1 MLIMVY
7 KLIKKLI
14 PFILIFFLNTINSFA
29 NIIYDK
35 EDIVISELDI
45 NYYIEIYN
53 EKFNDNINRSKALKN
68 LVIIKKL
75 IRNLEKNN
83 AGFLNRIDKE
93 IYSEIGKENLDSQTI
108 LDIIRYFKTRNEFII
123 NYFKNDFKKTDLEN
137 VFMNFDNLNFP
148 ISNNNCLTMI
158 KMIDLKNNIEFI
170 NNFYENLVGQSEE
183 IKISIDDEKY
193 IVCINQQN
201 KQILDREI
209 FKYIE
214 FKTEDNFIEFLYA
227 K

>member
-1 MLIMVY
+1 MVY
-7 KLIKKLI
+7 KLIKTLI
-14 PFILIFFLNTINSFA
+14 PFILIFFLNNINSFA

-158 KMIDLKNNIEFI
+158 KMLDLKNNIEFI

>member
-1 MLIMVY
+1 MDY
-7 KLIKKLI
+7 KLKKIIIL
-14 PFILIFFLNTINSFA
+14 ILIFFLKTINSFA

-35 EDIVISELDI
+35 ENIVISDLDI
-45 NYYIEIYN
+45 NYYIEIYK
-53 EKFNDNINRSKALKN
+53 EKFNDDINRSKALKN

-75 IRNLEKNN
+75 IRNLKENN
-83 AGFLNRIDKE
+83 AGFLNRIDRE
-93 IYSEIGKENLDSQTI
+93 IFSEIGEENLESQTI

-137 VFMNFDNLNFP
+137 VFKNFDNINFP
-148 ISNNNCLTMI
+148 ISNNNCLTMT
-158 KMIDLKNNIEFI
+158 KMLDLKNNIEFI
-170 NNFYENLVGQSEE
+170 SNFYENLVGQSEE
-183 IKISIDDEKY
+183 IKISIDNEEY
-193 IVCINQQN
+193 IVCINQRN

-214 FKTEDNFIEFLYA
+214 FKTEDKFNEFLYA

>member
-1 MLIMVY
+1 MVY
-7 KLIKKLI
+7 KLIKTLI

-158 KMIDLKNNIEFI
+158 KMLDLKNNIEFI

>member
-1 MLIMVY
+1 MDY
-7 KLIKKLI
+7 KLKKIIIL
-14 PFILIFFLNTINSFA
+14 ILIFFLKTINSFA

-35 EDIVISELDI
+35 ENIVISDLDI
-45 NYYIEIYN
+45 NYYIEIYK
-53 EKFNDNINRSKALKN
+53 EKFNDDINRSKALKN

-75 IRNLEKNN
+75 IRNLKENN
-83 AGFLNRIDKE
+83 AGFLNRIDRE
-93 IYSEIGKENLDSQTI
+93 IFSEIGEENLESQTI

-137 VFMNFDNLNFP
+137 VFKNFDNMNFP
-148 ISNNNCLTMI
+148 ISNNNCLTMT
-158 KMIDLKNNIEFI
+158 KMLDLKNNIEFI
-170 NNFYENLVGQSEE
+170 SNFYENLVGQSEE
-183 IKISIDDEKY
+183 IKISIDNEEY
-193 IVCINQQN
+193 VVCINQRN

-214 FKTEDNFIEFLYA
+214 FKTEDKFNEFLYA

>member
-1 MLIMVY
+1 MVY
-7 KLIKKLI
+7 KLIKTLI

-35 EDIVISELDI
+35 ENIIISELDI

-53 EKFNDNINRSKALKN
+53 EKFNDDINRSKALKN

-93 IYSEIGKENLDSQTI
+93 IYSEIGKENLESQTI

-158 KMIDLKNNIEFI
+158 KMLDLKNNIEFI

>member
-1 MLIMVY
+1 MDY
-7 KLIKKLI
+7 KLKKIIIL
-14 PFILIFFLNTINSFA
+14 ILIFFLKTINSFA

-35 EDIVISELDI
+35 ENIVISDLDI
-45 NYYIEIYN
+45 NYYIEIYK
-53 EKFNDNINRSKALKN
+53 EKFNDDINRSKALKN

-75 IRNLEKNN
+75 IRNLKENN
-83 AGFLNRIDKE
+83 AGFLNRIDRE
-93 IYSEIGKENLDSQTI
+93 IFSEIGEENLESQTI

-137 VFMNFDNLNFP
+137 VFKNFDNMNFP
-148 ISNNNCLTMI
+148 ISNNNCLTMT
-158 KMIDLKNNIEFI
+158 KMLDLKNNIEFI
-170 NNFYENLVGQSEE
+170 SNFYENLVGQSEE
-183 IKISIDDEKY
+183 IKISIDNEEY
-193 IVCINQQN
+193 IVCINQRN

-214 FKTEDNFIEFLYA
+214 FKTEDKFNEFLYA

>member
-1 MLIMVY
+1 MDF
-7 KLIKKLI
+7 KLKKIIIL
-14 PFILIFFLNTINSFA
+14 ILIFFLKTINSFA

-35 EDIVISELDI
+35 ENIVISDLDI
-45 NYYIEIYN
+45 NYYIEIYK
-53 EKFNDNINRSKALKN
+53 EKFNDDINRSKALKN

-75 IRNLEKNN
+75 IRNLKENN
-83 AGFLNRIDKE
+83 AGFLNRIDRE
-93 IYSEIGKENLDSQTI
+93 IFSEIGEENLESQTI

-137 VFMNFDNLNFP
+137 VFKNFDNINFP
-148 ISNNNCLTMI
+148 ISNNNCLTMT
-158 KMIDLKNNIEFI
+158 KMLDLKNNIEFI
-170 NNFYENLVGQSEE
+170 SNFYENLVGQSEE
-183 IKISIDDEKY
+183 IKISIDNEEY
-193 IVCINQQN
+193 VVCINQRN

-214 FKTEDNFIEFLYA
+214 FKTEDKFNEFLYA

>member
-1 MLIMVY
+1 MVY
-7 KLIKKLI
+7 KLIKTLI
-14 PFILIFFLNTINSFA
+14 TFILIFFLNIINSFA

-35 EDIVISELDI
+35 ENIVISELDV

-53 EKFNDNINRSKALKN
+53 EKFNDDINRSKALKN

-75 IRNLEKNN
+75 IRNLKKNN

-93 IYSEIGKENLDSQTI
+93 IYSEIGKENLESQTI

-137 VFMNFDNLNFP
+137 VFKNFDNLNFP

-158 KMIDLKNNIEFI
+158 KMLDLKNNIEFI
-170 NNFYENLVGQSEE
+170 NNFYENLVGQAEE